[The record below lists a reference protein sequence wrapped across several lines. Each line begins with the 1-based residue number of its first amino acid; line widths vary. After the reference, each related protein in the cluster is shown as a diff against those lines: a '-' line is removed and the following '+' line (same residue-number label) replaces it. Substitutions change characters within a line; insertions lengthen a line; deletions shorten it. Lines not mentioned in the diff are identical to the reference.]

1 MDSIGAMIGKHA
13 LGSDRSLENVH
24 KCQLVRPINH
34 DGQTNNGRGVYSK
47 VADLNSTCDESVFV
61 AEPKF
66 TGRKLGY
73 KFQVGPSG
81 LGYYPDSVQPHPV
94 MFCSF

>member
-1 MDSIGAMIGKHA
+1 MDNIGAMIGKRV

-24 KCQLVRPINH
+24 KFQLVRPINH
-34 DGQTNNGRGVYSK
+34 DDQTNKNHGRGVYSK

-66 TGRKLGY
+66 TGLKLG
-73 KFQVGPSG
+73 
-81 LGYYPDSVQPHPV
+81 
-94 MFCSF
+94 